1 MVAEEL
7 GRLKWFLRHG
17 NVFRALQTAEDLEV
31 DLDVEDP
38 GPEQRKL
45 QRAVAEFSGYIRA
58 NAECIPN
65 YGEALPSRR
74 GHLQRLRGVG
84 GQPSGEQADGEEAAD
99 ALDTPG
105 GRISYSRSAPG
116 CSRTNSPTTSIGG
129 SPGSPTRPPIDKR
142 RPRKAPPVS
151 PGLLVSANIQFLIA

>member
-1 MVAEEL
+1 MLAHTHTPHKLADIVHPRIGREDGPHATMVAEEL

-58 NAECIPN
+58 NAECIPTT
-65 YGEALPSRR
+65 GSATAPARPSPAPSWSRR
-74 GHLQRLRGVG
+74 
-84 GQPSGEQADGEEAAD
+84 S
-99 ALDTPG
+99 T
-105 GRISYSRSAPG
+105 
-116 CSRTNSPTTSIGG
+116 
-129 SPGSPTRPPIDKR
+129 KW
-142 RPRKAPPVS
+142 
-151 PGLLVSANIQFLIA
+151 